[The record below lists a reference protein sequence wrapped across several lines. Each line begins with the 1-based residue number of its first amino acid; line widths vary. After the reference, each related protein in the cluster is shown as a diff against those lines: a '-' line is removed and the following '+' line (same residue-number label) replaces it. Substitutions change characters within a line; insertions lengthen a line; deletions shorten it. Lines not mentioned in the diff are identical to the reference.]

1 MTKLNVLVHEERV
14 EISQGL
20 GHVMRLPRAYI
31 PELIDTLRVAERTTY
46 FYQGYGVAFGPRS
59 CKLIL
64 YNNGSEPHTVA
75 SVKPSTVNALI
86 EGLLPHVDECYLR
99 RDQLASRKK

>member
-1 MTKLNVLVHEERV
+1 MTKLSVLVRDEHV
-14 EISQGL
+14 EISQGM
-20 GHVMRLPRAYI
+20 GHTMRVPRAYL
-31 PELIDTLRVAERTTY
+31 PELIEALRARESRHY
-46 FYQGYGVAFGPRS
+46 FHQCNGVAFDARS

-86 EGLLPHVDECYLR
+86 EGLLPHVDPVYL
-99 RDQLASRKK
+99 